1 MSSDIVNIDNGYFT
15 LTDRVTK
22 SNATSAVTYPG
33 NFSVSGALGI
43 TGTLSGSKANWAQ
56 PNSLTY
62 QVSTAGTFGIIS
74 TVNESTLLAA
84 SSSATFTVINSTVT
98 STSIVFINLQSY
110 VTGVYGT
117 NGFPVI
123 NVQSVSNGS
132 FQVTVS
138 NVHATNALSGQLVFS
153 YLIIN

>member
-1 MSSDIVNIDNGYFT
+1 MQ
-15 LTDRVTK
+15 
-22 SNATSAVTYPG
+22 
-33 NFSVSGALGI
+33 
-43 TGTLSGSKANWAQ
+43 AN
-56 PNSLTY
+56 NLTY

-74 TVNESTLLAA
+74 TVSESTLLAA

-110 VTGVYGT
+110 VTGAYGT

-123 NVQSVSNGS
+123 NVQSVSNGA

-138 NVHATNALSGQLVFS
+138 NVHPTNALSGQLVFS